1 MTVFRE
7 ELQEKLTDLHAMLN
21 AYEQE
26 QRGWVDGLKARFE
39 YDEAEEIWAQAR
51 KYIAVLANEIE
62 ETKRELAK
70 FDQPQPQRRTG
81 MNYSSAVFLINK
93 NVRAIKVTYDKQDPG
108 KAPAS
113 EYTFKT
119 LDPAIAKDDFVVVP
133 TDTRHGLTVVKVSQV
148 DVDIDLDDAITQYKW
163 IVARV
168 DRSAYDQTLLDEA
181 QAVKVI
187 RLAEFNK
194 KRSDLREGMLGASM
208 DEIKALPIAALN
220 GPTTTPKALT

>member
-1 MTVFRE
+1 MDPE
-7 ELQEKLTDLHAMLN
+7 DIDDCCMCGDSLN
-21 AYEQE
+21 HSS
-26 QRGWVDGLKARFE
+26 WVGHNPVSMKWYCSERN
-39 YDEAEEIWAQAR
+39 DEP
-51 KYIAVLANEIE
+51 N
-62 ETKRELAK
+62 
-70 FDQPQPQRRTG
+70 DQPQRRKPQ

-93 NVRAIKVTYDKQDPG
+93 NVRAIKVTYDKAEGG
-108 KAPAS
+108 KSPS

-119 LDPAIAKDDFVVVP
+119 LDTSIKVDDFVVVP
-133 TDTRHGLTVVKVSQV
+133 TDTRHGLTVVKVTQC
-148 DVDIDLDDAITQYKW
+148 DVDIDLDDAATQYKW

-168 DRSAYDQTLLDEA
+168 DRTGYDQTLLDEA

-220 GPTTTPKALT
+220 GPTKATT